1 MRNYR
6 MLSSLL
12 AVGLV
17 VGLLAPAAARA
28 QASIEA
34 EAYSGTPFGV
44 GRVTLHSGGDFR
56 LKGIPRPGGGRIADL
71 ARRLAEQ
78 AGQGDSAQLQS
89 EEVSL
94 VEKSGR
100 SFYPVFAK
108 RDRPVLNQFISVP
121 TESTVFFLFQGEAPL
136 ELTTY
141 APAAVPGKVVPR
153 QDPAGHARLLQLWW
167 RSICAAAEGRDAPRD
182 YPQMVEEYLTDTLS
196 RRLRLELP
204 RRTPSREL
212 NLLRGE
218 LNLLAGSESTRLE
231 TAERIL
237 LGGVPEEAT
246 VPLPEELPAPQP
258 ESIDPPLEIPIE
270 PIAMRVP
277 VECLYVRFGNFPN
290 FLWLRHRLEDWGGEL
305 RDVISERALDYGL
318 NDKMQQQLGL
328 RESALAE
335 VLGDKVIADVALI
348 GTDAFMTEGAAI
360 GTLFQAKSNAALSA
374 DLNQQRMT
382 AMREAKGGQQEKL
395 TIAGRTVS
403 HIFTP
408 DGTIRSY
415 YVVDGDYH
423 LVTTSRQI
431 VEWFLATADGQHPS
445 LGASHKF
452 RYTRTR
458 MPLERDDSVFVYL
471 SPEFF
476 ENLLGAHYHIEM
488 QRRLRSDVEM
498 ELLPIAQLAARAE
511 GRPAATM
518 EELIAADL
526 LPAGFGQRG
535 DGSRLIQD
543 DGRLIDTLRGARGTF
558 VPVADM
564 AIDKVTPA
572 EAAEYRE
579 FQKYYVEQWGRME
592 PVVVGIRREAL
603 PEGKL
608 ERVVLDVQAAP
619 LAPQHVAM
627 LSNWLGEPTTQRL
640 GPVAGNVAT
649 FEAVLRGG
657 SLSSGGDQHL
667 FGALRNAD
675 PSIALNPNA
684 SLISRIMQSQ
694 FQGLQGYLGSWPE
707 PGYLS
712 LLGAAANVPADQAG
726 YTRLVTGLWRRQLDN
741 FTLLSFHSE
750 ILNQASS
757 QLRFVEAERPAQ
769 VWIHADDLA
778 NSTLAPLI
786 NAYGYSQLRQI
797 SAGNTRFMNLLVE
810 QLHVPPA
817 QALSEGERIL
827 NATFVAPLGGS
838 YELRKGE
845 GGMSSWVATALS
857 DRPEDAPPP
866 KDYQFRALN
875 WLRGIDVELSLQKAP
890 DPALALH
897 GEFIMPVEARAPAFQ
912 LPKLP
917 FGLSKPAAVA
927 PKPEP
932 VKPQLSKPQALK
944 PPPKPQ
950 PPKPQPPKPAGAR
963 EF

>member
-1 MRNYR
+1 MRNYP
-6 MLSSLL
+6 LL
-12 AVGLV
+12 LTTLGLTLV
-17 VGLLAPAAARA
+17 VGLMVSDSASGQAR
-28 QASIEA
+28 IEV
-34 EAYSGTPFGV
+34 EAYSGAPFGV
-44 GRVTLHSGGDFR
+44 GRVTLQSGGEFR
-56 LKGIPRPGGGRIADL
+56 LKGIPRPGGGRIAEL

-78 AGQGDSAQLQS
+78 AGKGDTTQLQS
-89 EEVSL
+89 VEVTL

-108 RDRPVLNQFISVP
+108 RERPVLQEFISVP
-121 TESTVFFLFQGEAPL
+121 TESTIFFLFQGNAPL
-136 ELTTY
+136 DLAVY
-141 APAAVPGKVVPR
+141 APRAIPANVVPR
-153 QDPAGHARLLQLWW
+153 PDPAGHARLLREWW
-167 RSICAAAEGRDAPRD
+167 RNYAAAAEGRDAPRD
-182 YPQMVEEYLTDTLS
+182 YPQMVEEYLTDTLA

-204 RRTPSREL
+204 RRTPSRQL

-231 TAERIL
+231 AAEQIL
-237 LGGVPEEAT
+237 LGGPSEAAT
-246 VPLPEELPAPQP
+246 VPLPEELPVPQP
-258 ESIDPPLEIPIE
+258 ESLDPPLEIPIE

-305 RDVISERALDYGL
+305 RDVVSERGLDYGL
-318 NDKMQQQLGL
+318 NQKMQQQLGL

-348 GTDAFMTEGAAI
+348 GTDVFMNEGAAI
-360 GTLFQAKSNAALSA
+360 GTLFQAKSTPALSA
-374 DLNQQRMT
+374 DLNQQRMA

-395 TIAGRTVS
+395 IIAGRTVS

-408 DGTIRSY
+408 DGSIRSY

-431 VEWFLATADGQHPS
+431 VQWFLATADGHHPS
-445 LGASHKF
+445 LGASHEF

-511 GRPAATM
+511 GKPAATID
-518 EELIAADL
+518 ELIAADL
-526 LPAGFGQRG
+526 LPAGFGLRG
-535 DGSRLIQD
+535 DGSRLLQE
-543 DGRLIDTLRGARGTF
+543 DGRLIDSLRGARGTF

-579 FQKYYVEQWGRME
+579 FQQYYVEQWGRME

-627 LSNWLGEPTTQRL
+627 LSNWLGEPTTHRL
-640 GPVAGNVAT
+640 APVAGNVAT

-657 SLSSGGDQHL
+657 SLGSGGEQHL

-712 LLGAAANVPADQAG
+712 LLGAASDLPPDRAG
-726 YTRLVTGLWRRQLDN
+726 YTRLLTGLWRRQLDN
-741 FTLLSFHSE
+741 FTLLSFHPE
-750 ILNQASS
+750 ILAQASP
-757 QLRFVEAERPAQ
+757 QLRFIEAERAAQ
-769 VWIHADDLA
+769 VWIHAEDLA
-778 NSTLAPLI
+778 NSTLAQLI
-786 NAYGYSQLRQI
+786 NAYGYSQSRQI
-797 SAGNTRFMNLLVE
+797 AAGNTRFMNLLVE

-817 QALSEGERIL
+817 EALTTGERIL
-827 NATFVAPLGGS
+827 NAKFVAPLGGG
-838 YELRKGE
+838 YELRKAAVGPP
-845 GGMSSWVATALS
+845 SWVATALV
-857 DRPEDAPPP
+857 DRPDNAPPP
-866 KDYQFRALN
+866 ADYQFRALN
-875 WLRGIDVELSLQKAP
+875 WLRGVDVELSLHKAP

-917 FGLSKPAAVA
+917 FGLSKPGAA
-927 PKPEP
+927 KPET
-932 VKPQLSKPQALK
+932 VKP
-944 PPPKPQ
+944 PPPKPL
-950 PPKPQPPKPAGAR
+950 PPKPSRAR